1 VGIAVTA
8 PGDPKPAKP
17 LEPEPGACCQSGC
30 DPCVYDLYWAAVDR
44 YEVALT
50 EWEARQQTALK
61 GGQMAGSEHKKP

>member
-1 VGIAVTA
+1 
-8 PGDPKPAKP
+8 
-17 LEPEPGACCQSGC
+17 
-30 DPCVYDLYWAAVDR
+30 VYDLYWAAVDR